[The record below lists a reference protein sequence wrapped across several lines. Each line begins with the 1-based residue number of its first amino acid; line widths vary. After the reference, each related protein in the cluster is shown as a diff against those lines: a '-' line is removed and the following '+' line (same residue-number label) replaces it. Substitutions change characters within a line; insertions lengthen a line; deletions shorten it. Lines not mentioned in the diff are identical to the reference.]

1 MTSIQT
7 SPGQEGQSP
16 LRAQLQ
22 ELIGSMRVAQLLS
35 VAATLG
41 IADQLTEGP
50 KRLDELS
57 AMVWYRAV
65 LDGGWRTMRSSAA
78 ALKKP
83 RLPRTQRP
91 AQSPGR
97 RRSVSS
103 RADQSKRR
111 GALLKER

>member
-57 AMVWYRAV
+57 AMIWYRAV

-78 ALKKP
+78 ALKNP
-83 RLPRTQRP
+83 GCHGLSVRP
-91 AQSPGR
+91 SPQGGGVRCR
-97 RRSVSS
+97 RELIRS
-103 RADQSKRR
+103 
-111 GALLKER
+111 E